1 MAVIITNIIDS
12 MNAALHTGNI
22 PIAEFLAALL
32 NIVPLIDNVLFVSD
46 DSADHMLL
54 ILGTLYKSTVSHD
67 KIAEITHKLRYLP
80 AYPYDPAKTP
90 IYATSV
96 KKLATDVVS
105 KFVKH
110 AYDILADVD
119 DLPML

>member
-1 MAVIITNIIDS
+1 MLSDILDA
-12 MNAALHTGNI
+12 MNDALHTGNI

-32 NIVPLIDNVLFVSD
+32 NIVYMVDNVLFVSD
-46 DSADHMLL
+46 DSADHMLF
-54 ILGTLYKSTVSHD
+54 ILETLYESTVSHD

-80 AYPYDPAKTP
+80 AYPCDPAKTP

-96 KKLATDVVS
+96 KKLATDVVY
-105 KFVKH
+105 KFVTH

-119 DLPML
+119 DLSML